1 MNTSIRPQLID
12 DLRDRIR
19 GIVGSSHPRV
29 AEAAVVSTGCS
40 ALDRLLAD
48 GGLKWGTLTEWRGD
62 GEGSGA
68 ASVALVVAA
77 YVLREGGTFVVID
90 GGAEFYPVAAA
101 RLGIPLDRTVVVR
114 PDAPAAVLWA
124 WEQSLRC
131 PGVAVTFGCVD
142 RIDERVFRR
151 LQLGA
156 ETGGG
161 LGFLLRPPNCRLG
174 PSWAATRICVTSK
187 SHPEPLHMLGRRLHL
202 RLSGGL
208 CGTREA
214 ALEVELTHEAS
225 RVHLVPQLAR
235 PAEVCRS
242 AIGSV
247 PGGGFVLARQSR
259 QNAGGRL
266 LPRRPPSRSDAG
278 DAAC

>member
-1 MNTSIRPQLID
+1 
-12 DLRDRIR
+12 
-19 GIVGSSHPRV
+19 
-29 AEAAVVSTGCS
+29 
-40 ALDRLLAD
+40 
-48 GGLKWGTLTEWRGD
+48 
-62 GEGSGA
+62 
-68 ASVALVVAA
+68 
-77 YVLREGGTFVVID
+77 VVID

-124 WEQSLRC
+124 WEQSLHC
-131 PGVAVTFGCVD
+131 PGVAVTFGRVD

-161 LGFLLRPPNCRLG
+161 LGFLLRPPNGRPA
-174 PSWAATRICVTSK
+174 PSWAATRICVTSR
-187 SHPEPLHMLGRRLHL
+187 SHPEPLHMLRRRLHL
-202 RLSGGL
+202 HLSGGL

-235 PAEVCRS
+235 PAEVRRS
-242 AIGSV
+242 AIGWTQ
-247 PGGGFVLARQSR
+247 GGGFVRAGQSR